1 MSSQKIDSIQVLR
14 GIAALSVVMFHFR
27 SFLVPEGAD
36 RSYPD
41 ALFGWGAIGVD
52 LFFVISGF
60 IMHYVTSDKSYG
72 VRTSVHFII
81 NRAIRIIPL
90 YYIVLIFA
98 FLTGGAMSTFHYQE
112 KIDNLISA
120 ITFTPYLHQYA
131 PLYILESGM
140 YNVRWT
146 LNYELYFYVAFA
158 ICLLFKHRLIA
169 LASWFAVPVII
180 SSLIFSEI
188 ITSTQGYSYQ
198 TVIAKFMT
206 NPIILE
212 FGMGVVSGIVYKK
225 FRDRYKGESLL
236 PPAISLLLIVLG
248 VYCKQLTAYNL
259 YSGAV
264 FSILVLVFAFH
275 DKIITSVFPKFLITL
290 GNISF
295 SLYLIH
301 NPLKDFIS
309 RKIEKTNPDIIH
321 NVTGFVGL
329 ILISIIIAYFSYR
342 YIELTLSSK
351 LRNKF
356 IKRKDITE
364 KDATQGEQAS

>member
-60 IMHYVTSDKSYG
+60 IMHYVTSNKSSG
-72 VRTSVHFII
+72 VRTSAHFII
-81 NRAIRIIPL
+81 NRAIRILPL

-98 FLTGGAMSTFHYQE
+98 FLTGGAMSTFHYQD

-120 ITFTPYLHQYA
+120 ITFTPYLNQYA

-146 LNYELYFYVAFA
+146 LNYELYFYLAFA
-158 ICLLFKHRLIA
+158 ICLLFKHRLII
-169 LASWFAVPVII
+169 LASWFVAPVII
-180 SSLIFSEI
+180 SSLIFSQI
-188 ITSTQGYSYQ
+188 IISTQGYSYH
-198 TVIAKFMT
+198 TVIVKFIT

-212 FGMGVVSGIVYKK
+212 FGMGVISGIIYKK
-225 FRDRYKGESLL
+225 FRDTYKGESLFL
-236 PPAISLLLIVLG
+236 PAFVLLPIVLG
-248 VYCKQLTAYNL
+248 VYYKQLTAYNL
-259 YSGAV
+259 YSGIA
-264 FSILVLVFAFH
+264 FSILVLVFALH
-275 DKIITSVFPKFLITL
+275 DKTIVRVLPKFLITL

-301 NPLKDFIS
+301 NPLMGFLS
-309 RKIEKTNPDIIH
+309 RKIEKANPDIIH
-321 NVTGFVGL
+321 NVAGFAGL
-329 ILISIIIAYFSYR
+329 ILMSIIFAYFSYR
-342 YIELTLSSK
+342 YIEIKLSSK
-351 LRNKF
+351 LRAKF
-356 IKRKDITE
+356 INRKVIAKR
-364 KDATQGEQAS
+364 DATQDEQAN